1 MAVLSGTMA
10 QPSSLGVLWSVL
22 RVLTTTKRPSPQ
34 GSGPVDHG
42 PLASVLEALA
52 EGGLEGVA
60 GHVAALDGYI
70 QGAQG
75 IDPDQLSAPESLAYW
90 LNLYNAGA
98 IRLAVTAAQLEHSSV
113 LRVPGAFGKAFV
125 AVTGE
130 NLSLDAIEHG
140 KIRRFGD
147 PRIHGALVCGSV
159 SCPTVRFE
167 PYSGAHLSHQ
177 LDDQMRGFLGG
188 GGAAGDGDAILLSRV
203 FLWFGADLV
212 RPGRMPTFIPAKSRS
227 VLRALQPWMP
237 EDLKG
242 DRKVRFQS
250 YDWGLRCAVS

>member
-1 MAVLSGTMA
+1 MLSGTME
-10 QPSSLGVLWSVL
+10 QPSPLGVLWSIL
-22 RVLTTTKRPSPQ
+22 RVLTVTRRPSPQ
-34 GSGPVDHG
+34 GSGSVDHD
-42 PLASVLEALA
+42 PLASVLESLGD
-52 EGGLEGVA
+52 GGLES
-60 GHVAALDGYI
+60 VAAQVTVLDGYI
-70 QGAQG
+70 QAAQG
-75 IDPDQLSAPESLAYW
+75 IDPDRLSVPESLAYW

-125 AVTGE
+125 AVAGE

-159 SCPTVRFE
+159 SCPTARSQ
-167 PYSGAHLSHQ
+167 PYTGVGLSQQ

-188 GGAAGDGDAILLSRV
+188 GGAAGDGEAILLSRV
-203 FLWFGADLV
+203 FLWFGADFV
-212 RPGRMPTFIPAKSRS
+212 RPGRMPTFIPARSRS
-227 VLRALQPWMP
+227 VLRALQAWVP

-242 DRKVRFQS
+242 DRQVRFQS